1 MAASVNANRR
11 SGPGRPSEGARARI
25 LAAAREL
32 FAGRPYDEVSTAM
45 IIERAGVS
53 KGAMYHH
60 FDGKLELFEELYAE
74 LEDELVGRLA
84 AAAVD
89 APSPAAA
96 LRAGSHAY
104 LRECERPSDWVQ
116 INLRQSREVL
126 GADRWQ
132 ELAADRGIAVVR
144 ATVGAAME
152 AGEIAPDEVSVVA
165 AIFLAAMIEGGL
177 QVAAAADPRSTRAA
191 AERTLDRLLD
201 GLSLRR
207 APAGAGPP

>member
-1 MAASVNANRR
+1 MSTDVNANRNP
-11 SGPGRPSEGARARI
+11 GPGRPSEGARARI
-25 LAAAREL
+25 LGAAREL
-32 FAGRPYDEVSTAM
+32 FAARPYDEVSTAM
-45 IIERAGVS
+45 IIELAGVS

-84 AAAVD
+84 AVAVD

-104 LRECERPSDWVQ
+104 LRECERPSDWVR

-144 ATVGAAME
+144 ATVAAAME
-152 AGEIAPDEVSVVA
+152 AGEIASDDVSVVA

-177 QVAAAADPRSTRAA
+177 QVAAAAGRRPVREA
-191 AERTLDRLLD
+191 AERTLDRLIE
-201 GLSLRR
+201 GLSTDGP
-207 APAGAGPP
+207 APLSDRG